1 MNVSIK
7 LRNGDENIMQK
18 VKMIVTNR
26 FDPDVRV
33 YKEAKYLVSCG
44 IDVEI
49 LCWDREGEYKDR
61 EVEDIEGIKIKRF
74 FPYSKYGTGL
84 KQINPYI
91 KFIKECKNYLKDT
104 EYDYL
109 HCHDLDGVIVG
120 YFCEHKN
127 CKLIFDM
134 HEFYEGQRSKKKVKF
149 IIRRMVDF
157 MQDKSDFII
166 YLNETQKANMKEKN
180 INKLLY
186 VPNYP
191 ETKNLLDCEKT
202 QSNKLRISYIG
213 AVRQYNELKNL
224 MDAAMNLDN
233 IQISIHGA
241 GVSYNS
247 LKAIEK
253 YYRNTKITGK
263 YHFSQS
269 AELYSKADLLYVV
282 YDMKLDNWKKG
293 YPVKFF
299 EAIITKTPVIV
310 SRGSVLEE
318 FLKEHDIGFVVNGSN
333 IEEIRKLIMDI
344 RDNRNLLEEKIK
356 NLEKIQYDYTWDKV
370 VKNLDEIYLAN

>member
-1 MNVSIK
+1 
-7 LRNGDENIMQK
+7 MQK
-18 VKMIVTNR
+18 IKMIVTNR

-33 YKEAKYLVSCG
+33 YKEARYLVSCG
-44 IDVEI
+44 LDVEI
-49 LCWDREGEYKDR
+49 LCWDREGEYKHK

-84 KQINPYI
+84 KQINSYI
-91 KFIKECKNYLKDT
+91 KFIKGCKNYLKGK

-109 HCHDLDGVIVG
+109 HCHDLDGVIAG
-120 YFCEHKN
+120 YFCKHKN

-134 HEFYEGQRSKKKVKF
+134 HEFYEGQRSKQRIKL
-149 IIRRMVDF
+149 IIRKIVKF

-166 YLNETQKANMKEKN
+166 YLNETQKTNMKEKN
-180 INKLLY
+180 LNKLLY

-191 ETKNLLDCEKT
+191 EIKNYEGCGKT
-202 QSNKLRISYIG
+202 QSDKLRISYIG

-224 MDAAMNLDN
+224 MDAAMNLEN
-233 IQISIHGA
+233 IEISIHGA
-241 GVSYNS
+241 GVSYNP

-253 YYRNTKITGK
+253 YYKNTKITGV

-269 AELYSKADLLYVV
+269 AELYSQADLLYVV
-282 YDMKLDNWKKG
+282 YDMKLDNWKNS

-318 FLKEHDIGFVVNGSN
+318 FLKEYDIGFVVDGSN
-333 IEEIRKLIMDI
+333 IEEIRELITHI
-344 RDNRNLLEEKIK
+344 RDNRHLLDDKVR
-356 NLEKIQYDYTWDKV
+356 NFEKIQFDYTWDKV
-370 VKNLDEIYLAN
+370 VKNLDKIYLVALKK